1 MDLTYDGRALVL
13 EDTLVVADCH
23 VGRGTG
29 GELEFPVGSGSEMV
43 ERFRDLV
50 ERHEPDEVV
59 VAGDL
64 LHSFQTVP
72 RTVETTVAGLRAVC
86 RESGARLVVTPGNH
100 DTMLDSVWDGPVER
114 EYRVGD
120 TLVLH
125 GHEAP
130 EGDADRY
137 VVGHDHPTIEIE
149 GQRRP
154 CYLVGEG
161 QYRGSEVVMLP
172 SFNKL
177 NAGVRVNTMSAGE
190 FQSPLVTDADS
201 LAPVVWDEHARET
214 KAFPPLGEFRRLL

>member
-1 MDLTYDGRALVL
+1 MELTYDDRALVL
-13 EDTLVVADCH
+13 GETLVVADCH

-29 GELEFPVGSGSEMV
+29 GELEFPVGSGTEMV

-50 ERHEPDEVV
+50 ERHDPEAVV
-59 VAGDL
+59 LAGDV

-72 RTVETTVAGLRAVC
+72 RTVEGTVAGLKAAC
-86 RESGARLVVTPGNH
+86 RDAAARLVVTPGNH
-100 DTMLDSVWDGPVER
+100 DTMLDAVWDGPVER

-125 GHEAP
+125 GHEPP
-130 EGDADRY
+130 EGSADRY

-161 QYRGSEVVMLP
+161 QYRGSDVVMLP

-177 NAGVRVNTMSAGE
+177 NAGVRVNTMSASD
-190 FQSPLVTDADS
+190 FQSPLVTDADR
-201 LAPVVWDEHARET
+201 LAPVVWDERARERRE
-214 KAFPPLGEFRRLL
+214 FPPLGEFRRML